1 MSFTKYIYYDSDDKL
16 FILLGHDTRCKSAT
30 VHEAL
35 PFPYHPFYIKP
46 LSVQKSIYNLTDK
59 NLPS

>member
-1 MSFTKYIYYDSDDKL
+1 MSFTKYIYNDSDDKL

-46 LSVQKSIYNLTDK
+46 LSRPKKYI
-59 NLPS
+59 